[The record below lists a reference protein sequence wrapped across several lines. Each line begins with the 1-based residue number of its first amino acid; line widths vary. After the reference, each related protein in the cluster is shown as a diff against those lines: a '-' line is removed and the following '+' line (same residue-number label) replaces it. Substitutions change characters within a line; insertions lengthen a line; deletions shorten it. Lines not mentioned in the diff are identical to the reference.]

1 MITVKDD
8 NYSKAVLFGN
18 FHRLV
23 SSLGVSQHI
32 FMPKIKWPAKIGHLS
47 GKKIVTEKKKGKNEH
62 GTRGITGWQ
71 GALRPF
77 LNI

>member
-32 FMPKIKWPAKIGHLS
+32 FMPKIKMTCENWS
-47 GKKIVTEKKKGKNEH
+47 SEWEENSDRKKKGKNEH
-62 GTRGITGWQ
+62 GTRGITG
-71 GALRPF
+71 
-77 LNI
+77 